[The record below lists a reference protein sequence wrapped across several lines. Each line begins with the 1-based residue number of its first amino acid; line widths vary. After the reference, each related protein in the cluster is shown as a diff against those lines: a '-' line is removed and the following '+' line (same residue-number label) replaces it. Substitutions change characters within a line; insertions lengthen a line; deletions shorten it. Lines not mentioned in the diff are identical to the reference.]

1 MPATTTDSPGR
12 GRPADVAALLAA
24 LVREP
29 GRPRLTWYGPDHERV
44 ELSGTVLANW
54 VVKTTNLLVEELDA
68 GPGTRVL
75 LDLPAHWRALTWA
88 PAVWRAGA
96 CVVRADAARAPA
108 DGGRVDVVVTSR
120 PDEHGTGAPVVA
132 VSLAALARS
141 WAGPLPRGA
150 VDAAAAVM
158 TYPDA
163 LGWVPPVDTGAPAV
177 AGGPDV
183 AHAALLGTA
192 LGTAPPA
199 GARVLRDVRGLD
211 GVDLALAAAAT
222 WAVDGSLVLVDG
234 GALDDAALERLRTG
248 ERVTHD
254 AG

>member
-1 MPATTTDSPGR
+1 MSTSAPGR
-12 GRPADVAALLAA
+12 VPTDVAGLLAG
-24 LVREP
+24 LLREP

-44 ELSGTVLANW
+44 ELSGAVLANW

-68 GPGTRVL
+68 APGVRVL

-96 CVVRADAARAPA
+96 CVVRADADGAPA
-108 DGGRVDVVVTSR
+108 DGRPVDVVVTSR
-120 PDEHGTGAPVVA
+120 PDEHGAAVPVVA

-141 WAGPLPRGA
+141 WPGPLPRGA

-163 LGWVPPVDTGAPAV
+163 LGWVPAPDAAAAAV
-177 AGGPDV
+177 AGGPGIT
-183 AHAALLGTA
+183 HADLLPA
-192 LGTAPPA
+192 VLGTAPPA
-199 GARVLRDVRGLD
+199 GARVLQDVRGRDGLD
-211 GVDLALAAAAT
+211 MALAAAGT
-222 WAVDGSLVLVDG
+222 WAADGSVVLVDA
-234 GALDDAALERLRTG
+234 GARGEDDLARLRAT